1 MRHLHLVTDHEPVP
15 SDFPPTWAEYQ
26 AARQRY
32 FAGLIAEADI
42 AGRAPADPEPPKE
55 GVRP

>member
-1 MRHLHLVTDHEPVP
+1 MRHPHLVTDHEPVP

-42 AGRAPADPEPPKE
+42 PGRVVADPEPPKE